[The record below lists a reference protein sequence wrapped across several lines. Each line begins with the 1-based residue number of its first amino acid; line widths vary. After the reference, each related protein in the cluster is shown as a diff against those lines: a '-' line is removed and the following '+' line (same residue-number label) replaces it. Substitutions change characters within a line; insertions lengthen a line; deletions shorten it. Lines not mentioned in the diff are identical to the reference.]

1 MNGALDGLT
10 PWPEE
15 LAEAYCEGGYWQN
28 KNLASWFAEKV
39 SNKDKIVLSGLGID
53 GKPQNLT
60 GKELHLHV
68 QELAQGL
75 ATLDI
80 QPSEKVVFQMGN
92 TNSFVITLFALFEL
106 GAIPVMALPGH
117 RYREIEH
124 FLNLTEA
131 RTWIA
136 GDNEDN
142 SPIPDLA
149 VKLKEGVPSLQNII
163 LDKQDAGPFHSLGTL
178 LEGEKLE
185 GGKLERSSLGHAADP
200 AGVAVLLCSGGTT
213 GLPKLIPRTHR
224 DYLFN
229 AKASSEVC
237 ELDENDGYLVALP
250 AGHNFPLACPGI
262 LGAFEQGARVVMCP
276 SPSPDIA
283 YQWITET
290 NATVTA
296 LVPPLVRVWLQS
308 AELGYKAPSTLRMLQ
323 VGGSRLDAGLAP
335 RIPNELGCKLQ
346 QVFGMAEGLLN
357 FTRSKDQDLLVQK
370 TQGRPLSDL
379 DEVRIVD
386 SQGQDVPSG
395 QRGELWTRGPYTLRG
410 YYKDEKANASS
421 FSADGYYKSGD
432 LVRRLSSGHL
442 IVEGRI
448 KEVIRRGAET
458 IPAESLET
466 HLSLHSEIQ
475 AAAVIG
481 LPCKRLGQQ
490 VCAVLVNQEETGP
503 TLTLNDVR
511 HFLIEEGVAHFML
524 PDSIEYVPELP
535 LTAVGKVAYQQL
547 ISKFSNPSPETTH

>member
-1 MNGALDGLT
+1 MNAALDGLT

-15 LAEAYCEGGYWQN
+15 LAETYCKGGCWQ
-28 KNLASWFAEKV
+28 KQNLASWFTEKV
-39 SNKDKIVLSGLGID
+39 SNKENIVLSGLGID
-53 GKPQNLT
+53 GKPQDLT
-60 GKELHLHV
+60 GKELHLCV
-68 QELAQGL
+68 QALAQGL
-75 ATLDI
+75 AKLNI
-80 QPSEKVVFQMGN
+80 QPSEKVVLQMGN

-124 FLNLTEA
+124 FLNLTKA

-136 GDNEDN
+136 GDNEEN

-163 LDKQDAGPFHSLGTL
+163 LDKQDTGPFHSLGSL
-178 LEGEKLE
+178 LENNEILE
-185 GGKLERSSLGHAADP
+185 STNLGHAADP
-200 AGVAVLLCSGGTT
+200 AGIAVLLCSGGTT

-229 AKASSEVC
+229 AKASAEVC
-237 ELDENDGYLVALP
+237 ELDEKDGYLVALP

-283 YQWITET
+283 YQWITDT

-296 LVPPLVRVWLQS
+296 LVPPLVRVWLQN
-308 AELGYKAPSTLRMLQ
+308 AELGFETPSTLRLLQ
-323 VGGSRLDAGLAP
+323 VGGSRLDADLAQ

-357 FTRSKDQDLLVQK
+357 FTRSKDPDLLVQK
-370 TQGRPLSDL
+370 TQGRPLSEL
-379 DEVRIVD
+379 DEIRIVD
-386 SQGQDVPSG
+386 NQGQDVPSG

-410 YYKDEKANASS
+410 YYKDQKANDSS

-466 HLSLHSEIQ
+466 HLSLHSEIK

-481 LPCKRLGQQ
+481 LPCERLGQQ
-490 VCAVLVNQEETGP
+490 VCAVLVNQKETGP
-503 TLTLNDVR
+503 TLTLNEVR

-535 LTAVGKVAYQQL
+535 FTAVGKVAYQQL
-547 ISKFSNPSPETTH
+547 ISTFSNPSPKTTH